1 MITWSIDY
9 RMPPLHPYPAA
20 LDDCLAVYRA
30 VLELRDPADI
40 FVGGQLVRLPA
51 ALIDHD
57 GSLRSPLA
65 GVRSSRLL
73 EMVPKKTPRQFQSIE
88 HWGACRKTPVTAENH
103 HLEVK
108 KVAGGVVAKFGICC
122 RPTVFPG
129 ASSR

>member
-1 MITWSIDY
+1 LVMDVLSVATGLW
-9 RMPPLHPYPAA
+9 AA
-20 LDDCLAVYRA
+20 PQATARS
-30 VLELRDPADI
+30 EPRS
-40 FVGGQLVRLPA
+40 
-51 ALIDHD
+51 IDHD